1 MSFNELNSVEHYIIQ
16 KLSGVNLNATDAST
30 EIVKEDAAVYGSF
43 PWQYRSATELNRPTD
58 QVLLEGELR
67 EALIR
72 INPEITDNPA
82 LADEVI
88 YKLRAIF
95 VTAHQTGLV
104 RANEEFYAW
113 ISGDKTMPFG
123 ENNRHVPVRLI
134 DFDEL
139 DNNRF
144 VITNQYAVKALETK
158 IPDIVLLINGIPIV
172 VGEAKTPIRPS
183 VSWLDGAH
191 EVHNIYENSIP
202 QLFVPNLLSFAT
214 EGKELYYGSVRCPL
228 EFWSP
233 WRLESE
239 ADDLVQQ
246 LGLGEVGKQL
256 TDLMQPKRLLDLLQ
270 NFSLYTSDKKK
281 RRIKIICRYQQYEGA
296 NKIVDRVRE
305 GRLKKGLI
313 WHFQGYGKSLLMV
326 FAAQKLRKAPELK
339 SPTVLI
345 LVDRTD
351 LDTQITGTFNA
362 ADVANVVTTD
372 SIKTLHDLL
381 EKGTRKIIITTIHKF
396 RDAYP
401 DMNTGDNIIVMCDEA
416 HRIQEGDLGRQ
427 MRAAL
432 PNAFLFGLTGTPVN
446 KADKNTFWAFGSE
459 EDEGGYMSRY
469 SFQESIRDRATLP
482 LHFEP
487 RLVDI
492 HVDSDSIDEAFK
504 QLTESASL
512 SDEEADALSKKAAK
526 MSAFLKSPERVQ
538 TIVED
543 IAQHFQEKVEPHAF
557 KAMIVT
563 PDRLACVQYKELLD
577 PLLGEDASAVVI
589 STSANDD
596 YEFKQK
602 WALEKDAQEKLL
614 ERFNKKEDPL
624 KILIVTAKLL
634 TGFDAPIL
642 QTMYLDKSLKD
653 HTLLQAIC
661 RTNRLYPEKTFGR
674 IVDYF
679 GIFDDAAE
687 TLQFDEESVK
697 QVISNLQKL
706 EARLPEAMADC
717 LAHFPG
723 VDRTIEGFE
732 GLEAAQECIGDDERK
747 DAFAKDY
754 VYLSKIWESL
764 SPADILNAYQTDYR
778 WLTGVYQSVKP
789 SSDNIGKLL
798 WHTLGAKTSELIH
811 KNIHVEGIVDEIV
824 DEMKEYVLDAE
835 VIDEIPGSGDPK
847 KAKQLEKALAK
858 RLKKQDDDPRF
869 KDLSERLESLRDKA
883 ERGLIQSIEFV
894 KELCKIARETVE
906 AEKDA
911 LTEKEQKGAKAALT
925 ELFLDFKT
933 AQTPA
938 VVERI
943 VNDIDEIVKFVR
955 FDGWQDSTRGQKEV
969 QKALR
974 KSLLKYKL
982 HKDQELFDRAYGY
995 IRIIDRVTRPGF
1007 GGAPLQIYS
1016 PTARH
1021 STSNRTN
1028 LQPIL
1033 PSALK
1038 TSNT

>member
-1 MSFNELNSVEHYIIQ
+1 MSFNELNSVEHYIIH
-16 KLSGVNLNATDAST
+16 KLSGKDLNAAQAGVVQESPTP
-30 EIVKEDAAVYGSF
+30 YGSF
-43 PWQYRSATELNRPTD
+43 PWEYKSAEALNRPTD

-72 INPEITDNPA
+72 LNPEITANPA

-134 DFDEL
+134 DFDQL
-139 DNNRF
+139 DNNRY
-144 VITNQYAVKALETK
+144 VITNQYSVKALETK

-214 EGKELYYGSVRCPL
+214 EGKKLFYGSVRCPL

-239 ADDLVQQ
+239 ANDLVQQ

-256 TDLMQPKRLLDLLQ
+256 TDLMQPQRLLDLLR

-281 RRIKIICRYQQYEGA
+281 RRIKIVPRYQQYEGA

-313 WHFQGYGKSLLMV
+313 WHFQGSGKSLLMV

-351 LDTQITGTFNA
+351 LDTQITGTFSA

-372 SIKTLHDLL
+372 SIKELHDLL
-381 EKGTRKIIITTIHKF
+381 ERGTRKIIITTIHKF

-416 HRIQEGDLGRQ
+416 HRTQEGDLGRQ

-432 PNAFLFGLTGTPVN
+432 PNAFLFGLTGTPIN

-469 SFQESIRDRATLP
+469 TFQESIRDGATLP

-492 HVDSDSIDEAFK
+492 HVDSESIDEAFK
-504 QLTESASL
+504 QLTEAASL

-538 TIVED
+538 TIVKD
-543 IAQHFQEKVEPHAF
+543 IAKHFQEKVAPHGF

-563 PDRLACVQYKELLD
+563 PDRQACVQYKEILD

-589 STSANDD
+589 STTANDD

-602 WALEKDAQEKLL
+602 YAMDKSQQEKLL
-614 ERFNKKEDPL
+614 ERYNAQEDPL

-661 RTNRLYPEKTFGR
+661 RTNRLFPEKTFGR

-687 TLQFDEESVK
+687 ALQFDEESVK
-697 QVISNLQKL
+697 QVISNLQEL
-706 EARLPEAMADC
+706 EAKLPEAMGDC

-723 VDRTIEGFE
+723 VDRTIDGFE
-732 GLEAAQECIGDDERK
+732 GLEAAQNCINTDDKR

-754 VYLSKIWESL
+754 VFLAKLWESL
-764 SPADILNAYQTDYR
+764 SPADVLNQYQADYR

-811 KNIHVEGIVDEIV
+811 KNIHVDGIV
-824 DEMKEYVLDAE
+824 DEMKEYILDAD
-835 VIDEIPGSGDPK
+835 VIDEIAGSGDPK
-847 KAKQLEKALAK
+847 KVKQLEKEIEK
-858 RLKKQDDDPRF
+858 RLKKHGDDPRF
-869 KDLSERLESLRDKA
+869 TELSERLEKLRDKA
-883 ERGLIQSIEFV
+883 ERGLIASVEFV

-906 AEKDA
+906 AERDA
-911 LTEKEQKGAKAALT
+911 LTEQEQKGAKTALT
-925 ELFLDFKT
+925 ELLLDLKT
-933 AQTPA
+933 DQTPA

-943 VNDIDEIVKFVR
+943 VNDIDEIVKIVR
-955 FDGWQDSTRGQKEV
+955 FDGWQASTPGQKEV

-995 IRIIDRVTRPGF
+995 IRE
-1007 GGAPLQIYS
+1007 YY
-1016 PTARH
+1016 
-1021 STSNRTN
+1021 
-1028 LQPIL
+1028 
-1033 PSALK
+1033 
-1038 TSNT
+1038 